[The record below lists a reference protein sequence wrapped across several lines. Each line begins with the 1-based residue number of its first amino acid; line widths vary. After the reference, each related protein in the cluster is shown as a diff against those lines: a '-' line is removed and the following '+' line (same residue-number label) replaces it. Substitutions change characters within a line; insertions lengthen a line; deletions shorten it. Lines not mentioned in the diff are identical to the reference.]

1 MDEHD
6 ALLTLQ
12 AVSKTF
18 EKPGR
23 FGGRWFGAW
32 QGGRREE
39 TRVRA
44 VDGVSLA
51 IRRGEVLGLVGES
64 GSGKSTLARIVAGLL
79 APSAGARWFK
89 GVDLQA
95 LPAAERRRR
104 QLPIQ
109 MVFQDPY
116 GSLNPRMRVR
126 DIVGEAPVVHGLFP
140 AREQTARVAALLRQ
154 VGLEPDMA
162 TRYPHQFSGGQ
173 RARIGIARALAMQ
186 PELLVC
192 DEAVAALDVSV
203 QAQVLNLL
211 MDLRRDLVLTCL
223 FITHDLH
230 VVRLIA
236 DRVAVMLRGKI
247 VETAPVEQLFDAPA
261 HPYTRTLLEAA
272 PTLPRD

>member
-1 MDEHD
+1 MGEQD
-6 ALLTLQ
+6 ALLALH

-18 EKPGR
+18 EQPGR
-23 FGGRWFGAW
+23 FGSRWLRAW
-32 QGGRREE
+32 ESGRREE
-39 TRVRA
+39 ARVRA
-44 VDGVSLA
+44 VDGVSLT

-79 APSAGARWFK
+79 VPSSGTRWFK

-140 AREQTARVAALLRQ
+140 AREQAARVAALLRQ
-154 VGLEPDMA
+154 VGLDPDMA
-162 TRYPHQFSGGQ
+162 ARYPHQFSGGQ

-211 MDLRRDLVLTCL
+211 MDLRRDLGLTCL

-230 VVRLIA
+230 VVRLIS

-272 PTLPRD
+272 PTLPHD